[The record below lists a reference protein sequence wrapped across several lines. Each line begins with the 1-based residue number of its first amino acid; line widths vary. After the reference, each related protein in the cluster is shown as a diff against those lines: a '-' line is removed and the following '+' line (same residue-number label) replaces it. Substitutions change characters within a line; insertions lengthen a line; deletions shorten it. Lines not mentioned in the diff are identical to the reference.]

1 MAKGITTKGSLRP
14 TLSDKYPNTGPPS
27 KTPIK
32 AAEPIAPV
40 QNTSK
45 SISGLRCIN
54 AGPITV
60 KIYPSNKDVPPQY
73 KVSLFKKALNF
84 SCCILLSSE
93 YEGFLSLK
101 DLLSSFYVGISIGV
115 RQEPQRA
122 SFTQRTLYSTGRKTL
137 SSRVVPRQ
145 MPDE

>member
-45 SISGLRCIN
+45 SIIGLRCIN

-84 SCCILLSSE
+84 FSCLC
-93 YEGFLSLK
+93 K
-101 DLLSSFYVGISIGV
+101 YVKYLPFRSYSIHTAYHVATANIFKPMGWSI
-115 RQEPQRA
+115 Q
-122 SFTQRTLYSTGRKTL
+122 TGRVAI
-137 SSRVVPRQ
+137 R
-145 MPDE
+145 